1 MAPSIPP
8 AASEAR
14 HVLYETHAARV
25 MVQSAWAL
33 AGRVSI
39 SSEQESWQASVQWR
53 QWESEFEILLQGPL
67 GQGSL
72 RLRSSQGAVV
82 LETSDGQ
89 RQVDASAEQLVYQHL
104 GVMLP
109 LEKLRFWVRGV
120 AAPAIPAV
128 MEWDDHGQLQRLQQE
143 GWDIRYKSYM
153 TTAEGLP
160 MPVKLFIAHAPWQVK
175 VMVDNW
181 SEAAAP
187 LPVPLDTP

>member
-1 MAPSIPP
+1 MPP
-8 AASEAR
+8 VAGEAR
-14 HVLYETHAARV
+14 QALYETHAARV
-25 MVQSAWAL
+25 MAQSAWAL

-39 SSEQESWQASVQWR
+39 NSEHESWQASVQWQ
-53 QWESEFEILLQGPL
+53 QWESGFEVLLQGPL

-72 RLRSSQGAVV
+72 RLRSSQGSVV

-89 RQVDASAEQLVYQHL
+89 RQVDASAEQLVYQRL

-120 AAPAIPAV
+120 AAPETPAV
-128 MEWDDHGQLQRLQQE
+128 MEWDDLGHVQRLQQE
-143 GWDIRYKSYM
+143 GWDVRYKSYM

-160 MPVKLFIAHAPWQVK
+160 IPMKLFIAQAPWQVK
-175 VMVDNW
+175 VMLDNW
-181 SEAAAP
+181 GEAAAP